1 MKKTG
6 GKCVFVGVSIL
17 VACSMFLALQPAP
30 TKIRVGTYDS
40 RIVALAYYQSALYAP
55 SWQSLTDKMEKA
67 KAEKNEILLK
77 ELEAEVVAEHNYD
90 MLRVFSQLPISDIL
104 EKVKD
109 KLPQVAQEAGVD
121 MMVSQWE
128 VVHKTPS
135 VEIVDIT
142 SPLVTLF
149 NPREQGLKYIEEMS
163 KQKQPPIPLLEL
175 LKKAVKEWRKEDE
188 ME

>member
-1 MKKTG
+1 MKKTW
-6 GKCVFVGVSIL
+6 GKCIFVGLSIL
-17 VACSMFLALQPAP
+17 VVGAMFLALHPAP

-40 RIVALAYYQSALYAP
+40 RMVALAYHRSALVAP
-55 SWQSLTDKMEKA
+55 SRQSLMDKMEKA
-67 KAEKNEILLK
+67 KAEKNEKLMQ
-77 ELEAEVVAEHNYD
+77 ELEAEVVTDHYYA
-90 MLRVFSQLPISDIL
+90 MLQTFCQLPIGDIL

-121 MMVSQWE
+121 MIVSQWE
-128 VVHKTPS
+128 VMHKTAS

-142 SPLVTLF
+142 SSLAKLF
-149 NPREQGLKYIEEMS
+149 NPDEQTLKFIEGT
-163 KQKQPPIPLLEL
+163 KQQPPTPLLEA